1 MPQDTTVQYY
11 YDGEY
16 ITVSGPKDSIDSL
29 YEAYLRNRSEII
41 STIQDAVPETAAE
54 RESGEK
60 DVVFF
65 LFLFI
70 VMAAIVLYKLQSK
83 LHPRPERNVSDYSD
97 RPPQQPGTVFHS
109 TGKLTYRGDKLEFS
123 DIELDTVLNKHFPY
137 YCQLSIANKERFLHR
152 LTKFISRKIFVIHDE
167 SGFKEMPILIS
178 ASAIQLSFGLDKYL
192 LPHFSHIH
200 IFPEEFIGYHPT
212 LRILEGNV
220 SGHSVNLSWK
230 HFLNG
235 YQLPDNGQNV
245 GLHEF
250 AHAFYFQYFETGN
263 HVEMD
268 FVETFPLFDACGSE
282 AFEMEQQRTERL
294 YSDYALRNFQEFWA
308 ESIEIFFERPA
319 DMKQQ
324 YDELYRSICEI
335 LEQDPLTDK
344 FNHSI

>member
-16 ITVSGPKDSIDSL
+16 ITVSGPKESIDSL
-29 YEAYLRNRSEII
+29 YDDYLRNRSEII
-41 STIQDAVPETAAE
+41 SKIHNAVPETATE
-54 RESGEK
+54 RVTGEK
-60 DVVFF
+60 SFLFF
-65 LFLFI
+65 PFLFI
-70 VMAAIVLYKLQSK
+70 AFAAIVLYKLQTRLS
-83 LHPRPERNVSDYSD
+83 PSVERDVSDYSD
-97 RPPQQPGTVFHS
+97 RPPQQTGTAFHS
-109 TGKLTYRGDKLEFS
+109 TGKLTYHGEELEFS
-123 DIELDTVLNKHFPY
+123 DIELATVLNKHFPY
-137 YCQLSIANKERFLHR
+137 YCKLGIENKGRFLHR
-152 LTKFISRKIFVIHDE
+152 LAKFINRKIFVIHDA

-200 IFPEEFIGYHPT
+200 IFPEEFIGYHPA

-220 SGHSVNLSWK
+220 SGHTVNLSWK

-268 FVETFPLFDACGSE
+268 FVETFPLFDACGSK
-282 AFEMEQQRTERL
+282 AFAMELQRTERL

-324 YDELYRSICEI
+324 YEELYGSICDI
-335 LEQDPLTDK
+335 LNQDPLREK
-344 FNHSI
+344 FNYSV